1 MSLLSRIKNAV
12 APIKI
17 KEAPSTRLVKLQLQ
31 RIRQDAETRRK
42 AIFEAEMS
50 YFPFRV
56 KMQQMYLNTKENA
69 HIKACIERRK
79 DLTILRKWEFK
90 NASGE
95 IDQKVTDMFCTT
107 INGKTQLKT
116 WFQSYLSY
124 CLDAI
129 FFGYTLINLN
139 DIVDNEFPKIEVIK
153 RWNVSPDRYELT
165 SFPYMMYGIN
175 FVDDESYKDWLVYV
189 STPNDTGI
197 SPCGYGL
204 FYELSP
210 YEIFLRNLLGFNGDF
225 IELFAQPFRIGKTN
239 KTDESER
246 AAFENSVRDVGSSG
260 YAILDEF
267 GESIEFLESSLGSSG
282 YQGYDNFEKRLEDKV
297 SQLILGHADA
307 MKSIPGKLGNSGEES
322 PAQQALEDKATKDAV
337 FILPLVNKELFNR
350 MRALGF
356 NIPEGT
362 VACMQND
369 NEEVENAHSVS
380 DLAIKI
386 KQAGLQMDGNYF
398 TEKTGIPL
406 AEIQAPTQPIGVA
419 KNITNK
425 LVEIYG

>member
-1 MSLLSRIKNAV
+1 MSILSRLKNAV
-12 APIKI
+12 APVKI
-17 KEAPSTRLVKLQLQ
+17 KEAPSTRMVKLQLQ
-31 RIRQDAETRRK
+31 RIRQDAETRRA

-50 YFPFRV
+50 HFPFRV
-56 KMQQMYLNTKENA
+56 KMQQLYLNTKENA
-69 HIKACIERRK
+69 HIKACVERRK
-79 DLTILRKWEFK
+79 DLTILRKWEFR
-90 NASGE
+90 NAAGE
-95 IDQKVTDMFCTT
+95 IDQKVTDIFCNT

-139 DIVDNEFPKIEVIK
+139 DIINNEFPKIQVLK
-153 RWNVSPDRYELT
+153 RWNVSPDRHELT

-175 FVDDESYKDWLVYV
+175 FVEDETYKDWLIYV

-225 IELFAQPFRIGKTN
+225 IELFAQPFRVGKTN

-267 GESIEFLESSLGSSG
+267 GESIEFLESSLGSTG

-337 FILPLVNKELFNR
+337 FILPLVNTELFSR

-369 NEEVENAHSVS
+369 NEEVENAHNVA

-386 KQAGLQMDGNYF
+386 KQGGLQMDATYF

-406 AEIQAPTQPIGVA
+406 TEIQAPQPTGVA

-425 LVEIYG
+425 LREIYG

>member
-1 MSLLSRIKNAV
+1 MSILSRIKNVV
-12 APIKI
+12 APAKI
-17 KEAPSTRLVKLQLQ
+17 KKAPSTRLVRLQLQ
-31 RIRQDAETRRK
+31 RIRQDAETRRA
-42 AIFEAEMS
+42 AIHEAEMS
-50 YFPFRV
+50 HFPFRV

-79 DLTILRKWEFK
+79 DLTILRKWEFR
-90 NASGE
+90 NAAGE
-95 IDQKVTDMFCTT
+95 IDQKVTDIFCDT

-139 DIVDNEFPKIEVIK
+139 DIVDNTFPKIEVVK

-165 SFPYMMYGIN
+165 QFPYMMYGIN
-175 FVDDESYKDWLVYV
+175 FKEDENYKDWLVYV

-225 IELFAQPFRIGKTN
+225 IELFAQPFRVGKTN
-239 KTDESER
+239 KTDETER

-267 GESIEFLESSLGSSG
+267 GESIEFLESSLGSTG

-337 FILPLVNKELFNR
+337 FILPLVNNELFNR
-350 MRALGF
+350 MRNLGF

-369 NEEVENAHSVS
+369 NEEVENAHNVA

-386 KQAGLQMDGNYF
+386 KQGGLQMDANYF

-406 AEIQAPTQPIGVA
+406 TEIQSPVQTGVA

-425 LVEIYG
+425 LREIYG

>member
-1 MSLLSRIKNAV
+1 MSLYSTIRNVIAPKSVIKK
-12 APIKI
+12 AP
-17 KEAPSTRLVKLQLQ
+17 PTRLVKLQLQ
-31 RIRQDAETRRK
+31 RIRQDAETRRA
-42 AIFEAEMS
+42 AIFEAEQS
-50 YFPFRV
+50 HFPFRV
-56 KMQQMYLNTKENA
+56 KMQQLYLNTKENA

-79 DLTILRKWEFK
+79 DLTILRKWEFR
-90 NASGE
+90 NAAGE
-95 IDQKVTDMFCTT
+95 IDQNVTDLFCDT

-124 CLDAI
+124 CLDAL

-139 DIVDNEFPKIEVIK
+139 DIINNEFSKIQVVK

-165 SFPYMMYGIN
+165 SFPYMMYGTK
-175 FVDDESYKDWLVYV
+175 FLEDEEFKDWLVYV

-204 FYELSP
+204 YYELSI

-225 IELFAQPFRIGKTN
+225 VELFAQPFRIGKTN
-239 KTDESER
+239 KTDETER
-246 AAFENSVRDVGSSG
+246 AAFEDSLRSVGTSG
-260 YAILDEF
+260 YAVIDEF
-267 GESIEFLESSLGSSG
+267 GESIEFLESSLGSTG

-337 FILPLVNKELFNR
+337 FILPLVNVELFTR
-350 MRALGF
+350 MRTLGF

-369 NEEVENAHSVS
+369 NEEVENAHNVA

-386 KQAGLQMDGNYF
+386 KQAGLQMDAEYF

-406 AEIQAPTQPIGVA
+406 TEVQVPEPTGIA
-419 KNITNK
+419 KNISNK
-425 LVEIYG
+425 LREIYG

>member
-1 MSLLSRIKNAV
+1 
-12 APIKI
+12 
-17 KEAPSTRLVKLQLQ
+17 
-31 RIRQDAETRRK
+31 
-42 AIFEAEMS
+42 
-50 YFPFRV
+50 
-56 KMQQMYLNTKENA
+56 
-69 HIKACIERRK
+69 
-79 DLTILRKWEFK
+79 
-90 NASGE
+90 
-95 IDQKVTDMFCTT
+95 
-107 INGKTQLKT
+107 
-116 WFQSYLSY
+116 
-124 CLDAI
+124 
-129 FFGYTLINLN
+129 
-139 DIVDNEFPKIEVIK
+139 
-153 RWNVSPDRYELT
+153 
-165 SFPYMMYGIN
+165 MMYGIN
-175 FVDDESYKDWLVYV
+175 FVEDETYKDWLIYV

-225 IELFAQPFRIGKTN
+225 IELFAQPFRVGKTN

-267 GESIEFLESSLGSSG
+267 GESIEFLESSLGSTG

-337 FILPLVNKELFNR
+337 FILPLVNTELFSR

-369 NEEVENAHSVS
+369 NEEVENAHNVA

-386 KQAGLQMDGNYF
+386 KQGGLQMDATYF

-406 AEIQAPTQPIGVA
+406 TEIQAPQPTGVA

-425 LVEIYG
+425 LREIYG